1 LDILVANNAKK
12 QKISKILLEIERQ
25 ANCNFTYQG
34 SEIDAEKRVTLLA
47 TNEDLRSVLGNLFKN
62 KVRFHVIEN
71 EIILIPSGQSSQ
83 RIGSAPEKNTAAT
96 EAVDM
101 QISGVVTTNQG
112 EPLPGVNVLEKNT
125 VNGTTTD
132 ANGEYSLMVRD
143 ENSVLI
149 FSFIGYITQEEPL
162 NGRSQLN
169 IVLVED
175 VQSLSEVIVV
185 GYGEQKKS
193 DITGSIASLP
203 KERLEM
209 V

>member
-1 LDILVANNAKK
+1 MKKDVLLKDFVLRFMKLGAASILIITAFASMVNATSLRGQEILDIRVSINAKK
-12 QKISKILLEIERQ
+12 QEISKILLEIERQ

-149 FSFIGYITQEEPL
+149 FSFI
-162 NGRSQLN
+162 
-169 IVLVED
+169 
-175 VQSLSEVIVV
+175 
-185 GYGEQKKS
+185 
-193 DITGSIASLP
+193 
-203 KERLEM
+203 
-209 V
+209 